1 MARSLYELFENQV
14 AARKDKTAAQRKVNG
29 TWTDVTWG
37 EMDTQAKQIAAGLV
51 KHGVQ
56 PKDKVTIISNTRLE
70 WITADLGILGAG
82 AVTVPIYQSSTAD
95 DAAFILNDAGVVA
108 VIAEDDSQ
116 LKKLRSIKADVPKLT
131 KVIAMSGTVDA
142 SSGWEIGWEQFLKEG
157 ADYLAANDAEVKARS
172 AGLTKDDLL
181 TLIYT
186 SGTTGKPK
194 GAMLTHDAMLYEAEA
209 IHKVKLFT
217 PNDVEYMFLPM
228 AHVFAKVLESIW
240 FQEGH
245 IMSFWSGD
253 MKKIV
258 DELGEVRPTL
268 MCSVPRIF
276 EKVHAKV
283 TADVAAQTGVAGK
296 IAQWG
301 LAQGE
306 KAAKIEMTGGKPGG
320 LAWTLA
326 QKLVFTKINAK
337 LQARFGGR
345 LRFFVSGGAPLG
357 KDLAY
362 FFKYAGV
369 TICEGF
375 GLTETSA
382 ASAVNLP
389 GQVRIGTVG
398 RPIPGTEMKVAA
410 DGELLIRGR
419 GVMTGYWN
427 RPDATKEA
435 FDDDGWFKTGDI
447 AVIDGDGFVRIT
459 DRKKDII
466 VTAGGKN
473 VAPQNLENQIKAKGP
488 LISQVVVHGDK
499 RKFLSALVTLDEDA
513 VKNFAAGKGISGANH
528 KELSQKPEV
537 LAEIDNVFKQMNT
550 VLASYESIKK
560 WKVLDHDFTVG
571 DKAEEKGKP
580 GAELLTPSLKVKRK
594 AVNERYKDIFEG
606 FYAGAGGAD

>member
-1 MARSLYELFENQV
+1 MAKSVYELFENQV
-14 AARKDKTAAQRKVNG
+14 AARKDKPAVQRKVNG
-29 TWTDVTWG
+29 TWTEVTWG
-37 EMDTQAKQIAAGLV
+37 TMDTEVKKIAGGLV
-51 KHGVQ
+51 KYGVQ
-56 PKDKVTIISNTRLE
+56 AKDRVTIISNTRME

-82 AVTVPIYQSSTAD
+82 GVTVPIYQSSTAD
-95 DAAFILNDAGVVA
+95 DAAYILNDAGVVA

-116 LKKLRSIKADVPKLT
+116 LKKLRSIKADIPAVK
-131 KVIAMSGTVDA
+131 KVIAMTGSVDG
-142 SSGWEIGWEQFLKEG
+142 SDWEISWEQFLKEG
-157 ADYLAANDAEVKARS
+157 AEYLAGHADEVKARS
-172 AGLTKDDLL
+172 SGLTKDDLL

-194 GAMLTHDAMLYEAEA
+194 GTMLPHDAMLYEAEA
-209 IHKVKLFT
+209 IHKVQLFT
-217 PNDVEYMFLPM
+217 PNDIQYMFLPM

-245 IMSFWSGD
+245 IMAFWTGD

-258 DELGEVRPTL
+258 DELGEVRPTM

-283 TADVAAQTGVAGK
+283 TADVAATPGIAGK

-301 LAQGE
+301 LVQGE

-326 QKLVFTKINAK
+326 QKLVFTKLQAK
-337 LQARFGGR
+337 LAARFGGR

-389 GQVRIGTVG
+389 GSVRIGTVG
-398 RPIPGTEMKVAA
+398 RPIPGTEFKVAG

-427 RPDATKEA
+427 RPDATKEV
-435 FDDDGWFKTGDI
+435 FDDEGWFHTGDI
-447 AVIDGDGFVRIT
+447 GVIDGDGYIRIT

-473 VAPQNLENQIKAKGP
+473 VAPQNLENQIKAKGSM
-488 LISQVVVHGDK
+488 ISQVVVHGDK

-513 VKNFAAGKGISGANH
+513 TKAFAASKGISGANH
-528 KELSQKPEV
+528 KELSQKPEI
-537 LAEIDNVFKQMNT
+537 LAEIDAVFKTMNGI
-550 VLASYESIKK
+550 LASYESIKK

-571 DKAEEKGKP
+571 DKPEEKGKP

-594 AVNERYKDIFEG
+594 AVNERYKDIFDAFYEG
-606 FYAGAGGAD
+606 GGGND